1 MTMEL
6 FSTAK
11 EQYKILS
18 TSGRSTHKK
27 KKSKQE
33 SQNMREH
40 AICQIHIKTGT
51 ALFKTK
57 VQVLYVCS
65 HFQRDINLVKTDSS
79 SIRALKIMGV
89 YRKWPG

>member
-40 AICQIHIKTGT
+40 AICQIHIKNGII
-51 ALFKTK
+51 LE
-57 VQVLYVCS
+57 CS
-65 HFQRDINLVKTDSS
+65 VYPILTYAVK
-79 SIRALKIMGV
+79 IYIICFLHPKI
-89 YRKWPG
+89 